1 MALQRPPE
9 MFARESSV
17 HHFSAISRLQRR
29 SREFGDT
36 SNRRVNRKKR
46 VQLMKNGSKKKSV
59 ALIFLLS
66 VLPCGVHQ
74 LLERSA
80 QNVQISDLVS
90 GVAQNDT
97 AIKRKII

>member
-1 MALQRPPE
+1 
-9 MFARESSV
+9 
-17 HHFSAISRLQRR
+17 
-29 SREFGDT
+29 
-36 SNRRVNRKKR
+36 
-46 VQLMKNGSKKKSV
+46 MKNGSKKKSV

-80 QNVQISDLVS
+80 QNVNISVLVS